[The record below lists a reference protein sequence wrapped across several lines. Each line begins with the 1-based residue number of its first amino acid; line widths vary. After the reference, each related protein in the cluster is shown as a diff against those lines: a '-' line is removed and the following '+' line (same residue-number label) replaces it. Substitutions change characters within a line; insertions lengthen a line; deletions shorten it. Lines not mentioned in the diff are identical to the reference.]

1 MQNIMFSA
9 KSGISSLYFLFPIKQ
24 INVKDKFCID
34 TLSHSAFD
42 VRIHRFLSFQ
52 FILLLPSSCTFIS
65 REMQCSIVYIRS
77 TFSLC
82 KIKLILLYK
91 TTTNRFPELTHMTQS
106 YYLHVHSLFGSRH
119 LVLLVKSCFL
129 GIMLIL
135 KNKNPHYIMLSIFNF
150 NFLKIKIMFLTLMC
164 SNVTGCA
171 LSS

>member
-24 INVKDKFCID
+24 ISVKRQVLYRHTF
-34 TLSHSAFD
+34 TLCFYM
-42 VRIHRFLSFQ
+42 RIHRFLSFQ

-65 REMQCSIVYIRS
+65 REMQCSIVDIMS

-82 KIKLILLYK
+82 KIKFILLYK
-91 TTTNRFPELTHMTQS
+91 ATVNRFPEITNMIQS

-129 GIMLIL
+129 GIMLI
-135 KNKNPHYIMLSIFNF
+135 
-150 NFLKIKIMFLTLMC
+150 
-164 SNVTGCA
+164 
-171 LSS
+171 